1 MATSS
6 IFHNIIITDP
16 KDAEAFLAACEASE
30 RDPWIRP
37 DVPMTSVNTDRELMR
52 RIVAMGLEAE
62 KGSD

>member
-30 RDPWIRP
+30 RDPTP
-37 DVPMTSVNTDRELMR
+37 R
-52 RIVAMGLEAE
+52 RLHDGGEI
-62 KGSD
+62 

>member
-16 KDAEAFLAACEASE
+16 EDAEAFLAACEASE

-37 DVPMTSVNTDRELMR
+37 DVPMTSVNTDRELTR
-52 RIVAMGLEAE
+52 RMIETSLKRKGL
-62 KGSD
+62 K